1 MEGYINTDIKIKVFH
16 RKKLKN
22 TLCTE
27 MININFQWLGAKPG
41 SVNFPWRK
49 KIWQEKV
56 NLLLSEYEH
65 YSSVLSHVTV

>member
-1 MEGYINTDIKIKVFH
+1 
-16 RKKLKN
+16 
-22 TLCTE
+22 